1 MKAFLILASVGTGLA
16 LGGCKPAMTE
26 APKAIPAV
34 SLSKK
39 TTEAELAVV
48 TLTPEA
54 EKRLG
59 IATVATR
66 REKTELTRTYGG
78 ELILPLGRAA
88 AGAAGGSKSIYS
100 LLPSMT
106 AADLMRAAEL
116 QLDADGQIAAA
127 KVQLEGAQVAFKRA
141 EELVSNKA
149 GIGRTVDDAR
159 TQMRL
164 AESALHTAQERRAL
178 LGAAIFDAAKTG
190 LLWVRVPVYV
200 GELSSLNAVAPA
212 SVGVLGRGG
221 KQPPLT
227 AVPVAVPFS
236 ATTNPLITELF
247 FEIKADAAASSGSAG
262 LRPGMKVEV
271 SLALQG
277 SEESLV
283 APAAGILYD
292 IHGNTWVY
300 ESLGAQAYTR
310 RRVEVRRIV
319 GTHAILARGPSA
331 GAKIVTDG
339 AAELFGTE
347 FGAGK

>member
-1 MKAFLILASVGTGLA
+1 MKAFFILASIGTGLA
-16 LGGCKPAMTE
+16 IGGCKPAKTE
-26 APKAIPAV
+26 TPKAIPAV

-39 TTEAELAVV
+39 TTEAELAIV
-48 TLTPEA
+48 TLTPES

-78 ELILPLGRAA
+78 ELILPLGRAV

-106 AADLMRAAEL
+106 AAELMRAAEL
-116 QLDADGQIAAA
+116 QLDAEGQIAAA
-127 KVQLEGAQVAFKRA
+127 KVQLEGAQLVFKRA

-149 GIGRTVDDAR
+149 GIGRSVDDAR

-178 LGAAIFDAAKTG
+178 LGASIFDAAKG
-190 LLWVRVPVYV
+190 GQLWVRVPVYV
-200 GELSSLNAVAPA
+200 GELSSINAAAPA

-221 KQPPLT
+221 KQPAL
-227 AVPVAVPFS
+227 AAAPVAVPFS

-247 FEIKADAAASSGSAG
+247 FEIKADSAAAPAD

-283 APAAGILYD
+283 APAAGVLYD
-292 IHGNTWVY
+292 IHGNTWLY
-300 ESLGAQAYTR
+300 ESLGEQAYTR

-319 GTHAILARGPSA
+319 GANAILARGPSV

>member
-1 MKAFLILASVGTGLA
+1 MKLFFFFALVGAPLA
-16 LGGCKPAMTE
+16 LGGCKPARPET
-26 APKAIPAV
+26 PKALPAV

-39 TTEAELAVV
+39 TAEADLAIV

-59 IATVATR
+59 IASVAAR

-88 AGAAGGSKSIYS
+88 AGADAKSIYS

-127 KVQLEGAQVAFKRA
+127 KIQLEGAQLALKRA
-141 EELVSNKA
+141 DELVANKA
-149 GIGRTVDDAR
+149 GIGRSVDDAR
-159 TQMRL
+159 TAMRL
-164 AESALHTAQERRAL
+164 AEAALHTAEERRAL
-178 LGAAIFDAAKTG
+178 LGAPLFDAAKTRQ
-190 LLWVRVPVYV
+190 LWVRVPVYV
-200 GELSSLNAVAPA
+200 GELSSINAAAPA

-221 KQPPLT
+221 KQPVLP
-227 AVPVAVPFS
+227 AAPVAVPFS

-247 FEIKADAAASSGSAG
+247 FEVKSDPASGD

-271 SLALQG
+271 SLSLQG

-283 APAAGILYD
+283 VPAAGILYD

-300 ESLGAQAYTR
+300 EAMGAQAYTR
-310 RRVEVRRIV
+310 RRVEVRRIA
-319 GTHAILARGPSA
+319 GGNAILGRGPSP